1 MEVHKSTLVGYSAE
15 DMFDL
20 IEAVEHYPAFLPWC
34 AGATVL
40 ARDES
45 VVIANVRVDYH
56 GLRLAFT
63 TRNPKQRPE
72 RMGITLEQG
81 PFRRFEGNWRL
92 TPLAASACKIEF
104 ALWYEFDGA
113 IARTLAGPV
122 FARIANTM
130 IDAFVAR
137 ADSILR
143 AQQGSGSELAAS
155 PTQGARNDDRQ
166 N

>member
-1 MEVHKSTLVGYSAE
+1 MEVHKSTLVAYSAE
-15 DMFDL
+15 NMFDL
-20 IEAVEHYPAFLPWC
+20 IEAVEDYPAFLPWC

-40 ARDES
+40 TRDES
-45 VVIANVRVDYH
+45 VVIAKVSVDYH
-56 GLRLAFT
+56 GLRLQFT
-63 TRNPKQRPE
+63 TRNPKRRPE
-72 RMGITLEQG
+72 TMAITLEQG

-122 FARIANTM
+122 FARIADTM

-137 ADSILR
+137 ADSVLSTP
-143 AQQGSGSELAAS
+143 QGSGSGLATL
-155 PTQGARNDDRQ
+155 PTNGAGSDDRK